1 MEFLTKKVKDIIG
14 IDDIDLDIDPD
25 DDKLQYKLEAT
36 EKTLEEFDATIDRL
50 CSIVDS
56 YELPK
61 DDDEEEEEEEE
72 KEYEPEDKDMLKEE
86 EKPEKKQDIPKEDAK
101 LPADDL
107 EAGMMEEGTKNNE
120 DEYQDEPSDV
130 EDA

>member
-1 MEFLTKKVKDIIG
+1 MMEFLTKKVKDIIG

-25 DDKLQYKLEAT
+25 DDELQYKLEAT

-61 DDDEEEEEEEE
+61 DDDEEGE
-72 KEYEPEDKDMLKEE
+72 EYEPEDKDMLKEE
-86 EKPEKKQDIPKEDAK
+86 EKPEKKQDIPQEDAK

-120 DEYQDEPSDV
+120 DEYHNEPSDV